1 MHKLSTKIVDNR
13 VEKCAKV
20 TDRTIGSTKSRKAMR
35 LALQLVEYRCIW
47 TAFSHQHQ

>member
-20 TDRTIGSTKSRKAMR
+20 SSGIVKLINLSAFVR
-35 LALQLVEYRCIW
+35 LAL
-47 TAFSHQHQ
+47 